1 MKSMRRGLIVLGW
14 NLLCIAVVLEVS
26 GNILY
31 WWEHGTI
38 FLLRAE
44 PAGEYPASTEPFSS
58 GEFRPILHPYFGY
71 LYGARTGTADRS
83 AFYVNNHSFLQDRS
97 YVERHP
103 GCCDFP
109 VLDRAFD
116 EFIIGIFGG
125 SVGSA
130 VAQTAQRDDLLSR
143 SLQAYPAYAGKRIR
157 VLNFA
162 VGAHKQPQALLI
174 LAYYLSAGQNLDA
187 VVTIEGF
194 NEVRVASD
202 NAKAGVA
209 LDFPG
214 TTWRRLAQYVDQQ
227 ATRPQAA
234 SLLRAYHDV
243 SARDWARYAVTCR
256 SATCYLAARMISAWH
271 RRGGA
276 PPLPAAPESWQPGFF
291 ALYTGTSDDISERV
305 ADHWVS
311 SVTLMHRLLAAQS
324 TPFLVVLQPNQWFR
338 STTPFRGGSSQ
349 ARRPDLAEIVPKGYR
364 ALRARIPG
372 LRAQDIAV
380 LDVTGLFDDRGDE
393 IYADDTAHFTDEGN
407 RMLVAEVAKWLG
419 QPH

>member
-1 MKSMRRGLIVLGW
+1 MRSIRYWVFVLGW

-26 GNILY
+26 GNILH

-38 FLLRAE
+38 FLLRAQ
-44 PAGEYPASTEPFSS
+44 PAAENSASTEPFSS

-71 LYGARTGTADRS
+71 LYGARTGIADRS

-109 VLDRAFD
+109 VVDRASD
-116 EFIIGIFGG
+116 EFIIGFFGG

-130 VAQTAQRDDLLSR
+130 VAQTSQRDDLLSR
-143 SLQAYPAYAGKRIR
+143 LLQAYPAYAGKRIR

-162 VGAHKQPQALLI
+162 VGAHKQPQQLLI
-174 LAYYLSAGQNLDA
+174 LAYYLSVGQKLDA

-209 LDFPG
+209 VDFPG
-214 TTWRRLAQYVDQQ
+214 TTWRRLAQFVDEQ

-243 SARDWARYAVTCR
+243 SARDWARYADTCR
-256 SATCYLAARMISAWH
+256 SATCYLVARLMSAWH

-276 PPLPAAPESWQPGFF
+276 PPPPAAGSWQPGFF
-291 ALYTGTSDDISERV
+291 ALYAGTADDVFERT
-305 ADHWVS
+305 ADLWVS
-311 SVTLMHRLLAAQS
+311 SVTLMHRMVAARS
-324 TPFLVVLQPNQWFR
+324 TPFLVMLQPNPWFR
-338 STTPFRGGSSQ
+338 STTPFRGGRPPDS
-349 ARRPDLAEIVPKGYR
+349 RPDLAEIVPKGYR
-364 ALRARIPG
+364 ALRARVPG

-380 LDVTGLFDDRGDE
+380 LDESGLFDDRGDK
-393 IYADDTAHFTDEGN
+393 IYADDVAHFTDEGN

-419 QPH
+419 QPR